1 MASVNI
7 AENTVTIEIL
17 NNGTFDLKRFY
28 TVEYLKFCGLNDNT
42 EIFINT
48 AQKGGGQPIEKLT
61 IPYRYFA
68 YVMSN
73 YNYAP
78 NMFDNTNKKDDFQMK
93 GFSGPERSKQNPS
106 SVESIF
112 TTHPMKIDKDTTDE
126 TNPSEATHSTIE
138 SIFTTHP
145 MKIDKDTTDE
155 TNPSEATPSTIES
168 IFATHP
174 MSVDKDPIDETKSLP
189 ASEATPSTIESIFAT
204 HPMSV
209 DKDTATTA
217 ISDNA
222 SEGVVQNDL
231 KNSPDNTV
239 FRALLEIF
247 LDDDRNE
254 GIFSSCSR

>member
-126 TNPSEATHSTIE
+126 TNPSEAT
-138 SIFTTHP
+138 
-145 MKIDKDTTDE
+145 
-155 TNPSEATPSTIES
+155 PSTIES